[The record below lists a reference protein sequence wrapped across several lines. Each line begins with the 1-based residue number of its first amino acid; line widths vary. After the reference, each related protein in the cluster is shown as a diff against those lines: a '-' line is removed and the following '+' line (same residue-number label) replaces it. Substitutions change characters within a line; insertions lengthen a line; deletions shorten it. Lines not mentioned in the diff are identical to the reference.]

1 MRQSIVEILIVI
13 SLSARRSRIQ
23 RKLINYQELL
33 YISSQRKGT
42 CRDIVLRIA
51 KATKHSDKPNR
62 RRITE
67 IEMVI
72 LIVKNEENSG
82 NNVFG

>member
-1 MRQSIVEILIVI
+1 MRQSIVEIPIVV
-13 SLSARRSRIQ
+13 SLSARRSRFQ
-23 RKLINYQELL
+23 RKLINYQELS
-33 YISSQRKGT
+33 YIGSQRKGT
-42 CRDIVLRIA
+42 CRDIVLRMA
-51 KATKHSDKPNR
+51 KASDKPDR